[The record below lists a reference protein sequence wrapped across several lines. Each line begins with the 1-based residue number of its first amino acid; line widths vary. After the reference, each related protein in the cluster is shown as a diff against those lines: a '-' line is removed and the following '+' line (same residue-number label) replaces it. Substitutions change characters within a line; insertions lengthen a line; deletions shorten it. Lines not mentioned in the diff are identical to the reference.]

1 MMQGSR
7 YEEGM
12 ISVIIPVYN
21 VEPYLRKCLDSVI
34 CQTYRNLDIIV
45 VDDGSTDDSGQIC
58 DEYQNMD
65 DRIRVFHKK
74 NEGLSSARN
83 LGLQYVKGE
92 YIGFV
97 DSDDFID
104 EDMYES
110 MLHEM
115 KEDVD
120 IVICGRRICFPKEMH
135 QKSIQIV

>member
-65 DRIRVFHKK
+65 DRIRVFH
-74 NEGLSSARN
+74 
-83 LGLQYVKGE
+83 
-92 YIGFV
+92 
-97 DSDDFID
+97 
-104 EDMYES
+104 
-110 MLHEM
+110 
-115 KEDVD
+115 
-120 IVICGRRICFPKEMH
+120 
-135 QKSIQIV
+135 